1 MNIVKDLWI
10 KPGLINM
17 PDGNQI
23 PVWGYTESQFAQ
35 PQIPGPVIEATV
47 GDIIQINLINML
59 TEAVSMIFPGQN
71 ITPTPVKDSR
81 GIFISYSEQA
91 EPNGGTVSYTFT
103 AERPG
108 IFLYESGSSP
118 YKQIQMGMYGVIII
132 RPADYTVI
140 KTAYGGDTGTEF
152 DVEQIMVLNEVDS
165 QLHFAVSNLT
175 PFDFQQYNPDYW
187 TINGRS
193 YPHTTAPN
201 DSSSQPYSSKIAI
214 NMGQKLLIRYINA
227 GFQNHNIRLDHL
239 LARIVAVDS
248 VPLYINSLDK
258 TYNKNT
264 ITIAPGESYDIIAVV
279 NSPGKYIIYERSYN
293 YSSSIDSFTG
303 NAATV
308 LEVN

>member
-23 PVWGYTESQFAQ
+23 PIWGYAESQSSQ
-35 PQIPGPVIEATV
+35 PQIPGPVIESTV
-47 GDIIQINLINML
+47 GDIIQINLVNML

-71 ITPTPVKDSR
+71 ITPTPVKDSS
-81 GIFISYSEQA
+81 GIFISYSAQA

-118 YKQIQMGMYGVIII
+118 HKQIQMGMYGVIII

-140 KTAYGGDTGTEF
+140 KTAYGGGTGTEF

-165 QLHFAVSNLT
+165 QLHFAVSNST

-201 DSSSQPYSSKIAI
+201 DSSSQPFSSKVTAST
-214 NMGQKLLIRYINA
+214 GQKVLIRYINA

-248 VPLYINSLDK
+248 VPLYSNSLDK

-264 ITIAPGESYDIIAVV
+264 ITIAPGESYDIIAAV

-293 YSSSIDSFTG
+293 YSSSTESFIG
-303 NAATV
+303 YAATL
-308 LEVN
+308 LEVS